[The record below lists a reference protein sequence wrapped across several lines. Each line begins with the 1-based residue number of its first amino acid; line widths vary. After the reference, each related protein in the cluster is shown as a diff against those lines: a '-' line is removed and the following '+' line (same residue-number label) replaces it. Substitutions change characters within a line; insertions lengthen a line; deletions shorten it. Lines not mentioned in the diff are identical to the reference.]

1 MKKSKLLNYEMAVG
15 LIGFIIFLIQTA
27 SFMEGIM
34 KHVGVPIILVNF
46 ILMGVSVWGAILAS
60 RDENFEEVPELM
72 VVSFVVNIAIM
83 IYFLVVHKIDIAIA
97 VVFSMFYGGIR
108 TLLSAY
114 DTRKGCIDT
123 NKLSDS
129 SMVVISTCLWL
140 YVCRL
145 HYGVLFTVGFL
156 LLRAVYLYLVR
167 VLLFGDE

>member
-1 MKKSKLLNYEMAVG
+1 MEKSKVLDYKMAVG
-15 LIGFIIFLIQTA
+15 LIGFIIFLLQTA
-27 SFMEGIM
+27 SFMSGIM
-34 KHVGVPIILVNF
+34 RHTDKAIILVNF
-46 ILMGVSVWGAILAS
+46 ILIGVSIWSVILND
-60 RDENFEEVPELM
+60 REGNFEEVPELTFI
-72 VVSFVVNIAIM
+72 SFLTNMAIM
-83 IYFLVVHKIDIAIA
+83 IYLLTTHRIDVAIA

-108 TLLSAY
+108 TVVSVY
-114 DTRKGCIDT
+114 NKREEDIDKT
-123 NKLSDS
+123 KLSDS